1 MRQRLK
7 ESACKD
13 DILLSNLEFSER
25 VFRHNPL
32 NKAMTLQVKGE
43 WRILRIG
50 KTDNLIYTVSS
61 EDEETRIDCCSYTDN
76 DVISEADIKNIH
88 FIVHSC
94 QNESR
99 SCFAQAKDAVKAK
112 HQALKIICNKFS
124 ITYTTKVQPEDIEI
138 IENKW
143 QFNLP
148 HITAEGLLEKNS
160 WMKKEKTKCY
170 DLIECLSYL
179 IEKYLTT
186 SDGPE
191 SNCSFI
197 LQGSKERV
205 EIISDLPNNQPRKQF
220 IVTCGI
226 GRKVTIYPSLGSSP

>member
-7 ESACKD
+7 ESACRD
-13 DILLSNLEFSER
+13 YVLLSNLEFSER

-50 KTDNLIYTVSS
+50 KSNNLIYTVSS
-61 EDEETRIDCCSYTDN
+61 EDGETRIDCCIYTEN
-76 DVISEADIKNIH
+76 DVIKEADIKNIH

-99 SCFAQAKDAVKAK
+99 SCFTQAKDAVKVE
-112 HQALKIICNKFS
+112 HQALKVTCNKFS
-124 ITYTTKVQPEDIEI
+124 ITYTAKGQPEDMKMIQT
-138 IENKW
+138 KC
-143 QFNLP
+143 QLTLP
-148 HITAEGLLEKNS
+148 HITAEGLMEKKS

-170 DLIECLSYL
+170 DLIVGLDYL

-186 SDGPE
+186 SEAPE

-197 LQGSKERV
+197 LQGSEERI

-220 IVTCGI
+220 NVKI
-226 GRKVTIYPSLGSSP
+226 GRNLKVEVYPPLGSSP